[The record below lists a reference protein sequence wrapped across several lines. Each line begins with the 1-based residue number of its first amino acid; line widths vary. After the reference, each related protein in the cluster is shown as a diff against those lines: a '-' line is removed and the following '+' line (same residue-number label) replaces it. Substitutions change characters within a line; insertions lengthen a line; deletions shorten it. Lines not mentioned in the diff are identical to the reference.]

1 MDDPTSALELNEPSF
16 EEDVLVLY
24 MHPYNFYS
32 QKILLLL
39 YEKNIEF
46 TPYVMDLLKGE
57 QYSKW
62 FLNLNPKADVPVLKD
77 HSFVVTDSQ
86 HIINYIEN
94 KFCDGIIIVIVKYL
108 KNLKKKNLSTG
119 IYKSLKPFKIN
130 SLEFNK
136 LQMICKMLAPL
147 PIGALSLGSFIHEA
161 DLKLMPKPPF
171 VGPLRKACLR
181 NNEKVMELLKQSLLE
196 ADANRASLIRKLE
209 IQERRKRFV
218 HSRSEYQKI
227 LDAIHSVLEFVE
239 HDMMVHSKKE
249 WLINNDF
256 TMADLAFGLLLLRL
270 YQLGFENYYW
280 SYGKLPNI
288 ESYFLRFKKR
298 SACQKLMPSNFEFLR
313 DIWQM
318 TPSKY
323 KIGTGAGV
331 LGMAMVVAFAHK

>member
-1 MDDPTSALELNEPSF
+1 MDEPASGGPQF
-16 EEDVLVLY
+16 KEPFFKDDVLVLY

-46 TPYVMDLLKGE
+46 TPYVMDLLNGE

-77 HSFVVTDSQ
+77 QSLAVTDSQ

-94 KFCDGIIIVIVKYL
+94 KFCDGIH
-108 KNLKKKNLSTG
+108 
-119 IYKSLKPFKIN
+119 KSLKPFKAN

-136 LQMICKMLAPL
+136 LQMFCNILAPL
-147 PIGALSLGSFIHEA
+147 PIGALSLGSFIHDV
-161 DLKLMPKPPF
+161 DLKLVPKPPF
-171 VGPLRKACLR
+171 VGPLRKVCLG
-181 NNEKVMELLKQSLLE
+181 NNEKVVQFLKQSLLE
-196 ADANRASLIRKLE
+196 VGVNRAPLMRKLE

-218 HSRSEYQKI
+218 YSRSEYQKI
-227 LDAIHSVLEFVE
+227 LDAIRTVLEFFE
-239 HDMMVHSKKE
+239 RDMTAHSKTE
-249 WLINNDF
+249 WLISNDF
-256 TMADLAFGLLLLRL
+256 TMADLALGLLLLRL

-298 SACQKLMPSNFEFLR
+298 TACQKLMPSNFEFLK

-318 TPSKY
+318 TPNKY

-331 LGMAMVVAFAHK
+331 LGMAMMVAFAHK

>member
-1 MDDPTSALELNEPSF
+1 MDEPASGVPQF
-16 EEDVLVLY
+16 KEPFFKDDVLVLY

-46 TPYVMDLLKGE
+46 TPYVMDLLNGE

-77 HSFVVTDSQ
+77 QSFAVTDSQ

-94 KFCDGIIIVIVKYL
+94 KFCDGIY
-108 KNLKKKNLSTG
+108 N
-119 IYKSLKPFKIN
+119 SLKPFKVN

-136 LQMICKMLAPL
+136 LQMFCNILAPL
-147 PIGALSLGSFIHEA
+147 PIGALSLGSFIHDV
-161 DLKLMPKPPF
+161 DLKLVPKPPF
-171 VGPLRKACLR
+171 TGPLRKGCLG
-181 NNEKVMELLKQSLLE
+181 NNEKVLEFLKQSLLE
-196 ADANRASLIRKLE
+196 VGVNRAPLMRKLE

-218 HSRSEYQKI
+218 YSRSEYGKI
-227 LDAIHSVLEFVE
+227 LDAVRGVLEFFE
-239 HDMMVHSKKE
+239 RDMTAHSKTE
-249 WLINNDF
+249 WLISNDF
-256 TMADLAFGLLLLRL
+256 TMADIALGLLLLRL

-298 SACQKLMPSNFEFLR
+298 SACQKLMPSNFEFLK

-318 TPSKY
+318 TPNKY

-331 LGMAMVVAFAHK
+331 LGMAMMMAFAHK